1 MNDDYP
7 NAGIGGLI
15 IGAVFLITMLFLVSA
30 MLQGCARHQWPEIGE
45 GVRVEKVTIRECK
58 RGEC

>member
-1 MNDDYP
+1 MND
-7 NAGIGGLI
+7 NNSIGGLI
-15 IGAVFLITMLFLVSA
+15 IGAVFLIKMLLVVTA

-58 RGEC
+58 QGEC